1 MNILRWFISLFAFR
15 RGTQRVFR
23 LFRNRRNTR
32 NWIWISLLG
41 IGTVFG
47 LAARRNF
54 NMMRPAQR
62 FFRGLQNTTR
72 TVMPNN
78 LNLANVEF
86 GNEITPNKQK
96 K

>member
-1 MNILRWFISLFAFR
+1 MNILTWFISLFTFR
-15 RGTQRVFR
+15 RGTQRVFQ
-23 LFRNRRNTR
+23 LFRNRTNNR

-47 LAARRNF
+47 LVASRNF
-54 NMMRPAQR
+54 NMMKPMQR
-62 FFRGLQNTTR
+62 VFRGLQSTTR
-72 TVMPNN
+72 IVMPTN